1 MKISVIGT
9 GYVGLVSGSCLS
21 DFGLSVICVDVDKVK
36 IELLNRG
43 EIPIYEPGLKDL
55 IYRNTRY
62 KRLEFTT
69 DIQYA
74 IESSQVIMIA
84 VGTPSREDGTAN
96 LEAVFDVAKNI
107 GQYLN
112 EYKVVVVKSTVPL
125 GTNRQV
131 KSIIETE
138 LQKRNIAI
146 EFDMVSNPEFLR
158 QGSAVHD
165 FTHPDRVVIGAESQK
180 AIDIMKEVYRVLY
193 LNETP
198 FIITNIETA
207 EMIKYAAN
215 AFLAT
220 KITFIN
226 EIANLCENTGANV
239 QHVAKA
245 IGMDGRIGPKFLHPG
260 PGFGGSC
267 FPKDTLALN
276 AIAKKYNSPL
286 TLIEAVIQANF
297 KQKMRMVAKIE
308 NTLGNLA
315 GKTIGI
321 LGLTFKPNTN
331 DMRDA
336 PSLTIISEITKR
348 GAFVKTFDPEGMA
361 EAEKYFGSH
370 QAITYCDNEY
380 EVAKDANA
388 LVIITEWHQFRKLNL
403 KQIKSLLIEPYFFDL
418 RNIYN
423 REEVEREGLTYFG
436 VGV

>member
-1 MKISVIGT
+1 MKISMIGT

-21 DFGLSVICVDVDKVK
+21 DFGLSVICVDIDKAK
-36 IELLNRG
+36 IELLENG
-43 EIPIYEPGLKDL
+43 EIPIYESGLKDF
-55 IYRNTRY
+55 IERNARY

-74 IESSQVIMIA
+74 VENSQVIMIA
-84 VGTPSREDGTAN
+84 VGTPSKEDGTAD
-96 LEAVFDVAKNI
+96 LGAVFEVAKSI

-125 GTNRQV
+125 GTNRQI
-131 KSIIETE
+131 KGIIEAE
-138 LQKRNIAI
+138 LQKRNMAVQ
-146 EFDMVSNPEFLR
+146 FDMVSNPEFLR

-165 FTHPDRVVIGAESQK
+165 FTHPDRVVIGADNPR
-180 AIDIMKEVYRVLY
+180 AIDIMKEVYRVLF

-245 IGMDGRIGPKFLHPG
+245 IGMDGRIGSKFLHPG

-276 AIAKKYNSPL
+276 EIGKQFNSPL
-286 TLIEAVIQANF
+286 TVIEAVIKANSN
-297 KQKMRMVAKIE
+297 QKLRMVTKIE
-308 NTLGNLA
+308 NALGDLT
-315 GKTIGI
+315 GKTIGF

-336 PSLTIISEITKR
+336 PSLTIINELIKR
-348 GAFVKTFDPEGMA
+348 GAFIKAFDPEGMA
-361 EAEKYFGSH
+361 EARKYFGNNK
-370 QAITYCDNEY
+370 AIIYCDDEY

-403 KQIKSLLIEPYFFDL
+403 EQIKSLLAEPYFFDL
-418 RNIYN
+418 RNIYSH
-423 REEVEREGLTYFG
+423 EEIEREGLTYFG

>member
-21 DFGLSVICVDVDKVK
+21 DFGLSVICVDIDKAK
-36 IELLNRG
+36 IELLKNG
-43 EIPIYEPGLKDL
+43 EIPIYEPGLKDF
-55 IYRNTRY
+55 IERNTRY

-69 DIQYA
+69 DIQFA
-74 IESSQVIMIA
+74 VENSQVIMIA
-84 VGTPSREDGTAN
+84 VGTPSKEDGTAD
-96 LEAVFDVAKNI
+96 LGAVFEVAKNI

-125 GTNRQV
+125 GTNRQIQ
-131 KSIIETE
+131 SIIEAE
-138 LQKRNIAI
+138 LQKRKMTVS
-146 EFDMVSNPEFLR
+146 FDMVSNPEFLR

-165 FTHPDRVVIGAESQK
+165 FTHPDRVVIGAENQK
-180 AIDIMKEVYRVLY
+180 AIDIMKEVYRVLF

-245 IGMDGRIGPKFLHPG
+245 IGMDGRIGSKFLHPG

-276 AIAKKYNSPL
+276 TIAKQYNSPL
-286 TLIEAVIQANF
+286 TIIEAVIQANL
-297 KQKMRMVAKIE
+297 KQKLRMVTKIE
-308 NTLGNLA
+308 NALGNLT
-315 GKTIGI
+315 GKTIGM

-336 PSLTIISEITKR
+336 PSLTIISELTKR
-348 GAFVKTFDPEGMA
+348 GALVKTFDPEGMTDA
-361 EAEKYFGSH
+361 RKYLGNN
-370 QAITYCDNEY
+370 QAVIYCDNEY
-380 EVAKDANA
+380 EVAKGSNA
-388 LVIITEWHQFRKLNL
+388 IVIITEWHQFRKLNL
-403 KQIKSLLIEPYFFDL
+403 EQIKSLLAEPYFFDL

-423 REEVEREGLTYFG
+423 RAEVEREGMTYFG

>member
-1 MKISVIGT
+1 MKILVIGT

-21 DFGLSVICVDVDKVK
+21 DFGLSVICVDIDQAK
-36 IELLNRG
+36 IELLKNG
-43 EIPIYEPGLKDL
+43 EIPIYESGLKDF
-55 IYRNTRY
+55 IERNTRY

-69 DIQYA
+69 DIQFA
-74 IESSQVIMIA
+74 VENSQVIMIA
-84 VGTPSREDGTAN
+84 VGTPSKEDGTPD
-96 LEAVFDVAKNI
+96 LGAVFEVARNI

-112 EYKVVVVKSTVPL
+112 EYKVIVVKSTVPL

-131 KSIIETE
+131 QSIIKAE
-138 LQKRNIAI
+138 LQKRNLTVQ
-146 EFDMVSNPEFLR
+146 FDMVSNPEFLR

-165 FTHPDRVVIGAESQK
+165 FTHPDRVVIGADNQK
-180 AIDIMKEVYRVLY
+180 AIDIMKEVYRVLF

-226 EIANLCENTGANV
+226 EIANLCENTGANA

-245 IGMDGRIGPKFLHPG
+245 MGMDGRIGSKFLHPG

-267 FPKDTLALN
+267 FPKDTQALN
-276 AIAKKYNSPL
+276 AIGKQFNSPL
-286 TLIEAVIQANF
+286 TIIEAVIQANI
-297 KQKMRMVAKIE
+297 KQKLRMVTKIE
-308 NTLGNLA
+308 NTLGDLT
-315 GKTIGI
+315 GKTIGL

-336 PSLTIISEITKR
+336 PSLTIISELIKR
-348 GAFVKTFDPEGMA
+348 GALIKTFDPEGMA
-361 EAEKYFGSH
+361 EARKYFGNNK
-370 QAITYCDNEY
+370 AIIYCNDEY
-380 EVAKDANA
+380 EVATDANA

-403 KQIKSLLIEPYFFDL
+403 RQIKSLLAEPYFFDL

-423 REEVEREGLTYFG
+423 REEVEREDLTYFG
-436 VGV
+436 VGI